1 MLPSYQTLQNRQDKY
16 EYRTRLAIMK
26 LERLLKE
33 ATECQ
38 HCSQKTILGKYCK
51 YCVEI
56 GLKEDK
62 EAEHIR
68 RRINM
73 KHCHCGK
80 GIHPKW
86 TICSECKQRKL
97 STGQGLQDNNS
108 GKIKVSDC

>member
-1 MLPSYQTLQNRQDKY
+1 MLPSYETLKNKQEKY

-38 HCSQKTILGKYCK
+38 HCSQRTLSGKYCK
-51 YCVEI
+51 YCLEV
-56 GLKEDK
+56 GLKDDK
-62 EAEHIR
+62 EAELIR

-73 KHCHCGK
+73 KRCVCGK

-97 STGQGLQDNNS
+97 STGQAVQTNSS
-108 GKIKVSDC
+108 GKIEVSDC